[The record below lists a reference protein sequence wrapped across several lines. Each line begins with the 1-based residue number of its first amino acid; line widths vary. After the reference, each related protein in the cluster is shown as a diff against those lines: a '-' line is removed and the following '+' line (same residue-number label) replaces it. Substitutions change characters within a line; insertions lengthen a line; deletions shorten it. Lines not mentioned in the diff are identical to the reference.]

1 MDAVAESGLEGVCG
15 RGGLKISFGALPL
28 WLETK
33 SQMRMRVR
41 GWVKRRR
48 KQGSLLWLI
57 ALNIRIVKRK
67 GANVT
72 WWSVGCP
79 ECMVADILM

>member
-33 SQMRMRVR
+33 SQTRMRVR
-41 GWVKRRR
+41 GWDKRRR
-48 KQGSLLWLI
+48 KQGS
-57 ALNIRIVKRK
+57 AD
-67 GANVT
+67 
-72 WWSVGCP
+72 CP
-79 ECMVADILM
+79 ECSETEASECNVVECWVP

>member
-33 SQMRMRVR
+33 SQMRMRLR
-41 GWVKRRR
+41 GWDKRRR

-57 ALNIRIVKRK
+57 ALNVVKRK
-67 GANVT
+67 EANVT
-72 WWSVGCP
+72 YWSVGCP
-79 ECMVADILM
+79 ECMVTDILI